1 MEIPILQDIV
11 IILGLSILIILLF
24 QKIKV
29 PSILGFLLAGII
41 AGPHAFNLISSTHE
55 VELLSEIGIIFLL
68 FVIGIELSVKELIS
82 MKNTVLIGGGL
93 QVGGTILFTA
103 IIAYFLGLPLNSAVF
118 LGFLFSLSSTAIVLK
133 LIQERG
139 EITAPHG
146 RVALGILI
154 FQDIIVVPMML
165 LTPILAGDGGDIVN
179 TVLLL
184 IVKIVG
190 VGAVIFLLARYI
202 VPRIFSMVVKT
213 KSKEL
218 FILTTVVFCFA
229 IAWLTSS
236 VGLSLA
242 LGAFFAGLII
252 SESEYSHQATV
263 NVLPFRE
270 IFISFFFI
278 SVGSLLNLEFF
289 IQNILVI
296 LALVIGVVL
305 LKMLVVGATVLLLK
319 YPPRTIFLSLFSLF
333 QVGEFSL
340 LLSGVGL
347 DNNIIPDS
355 IYQYFLAISIIT
367 MGLTPF
373 LIAAAPKI
381 TYAILKARVPSSV
394 RHRLER
400 FNKQKTTAEESS
412 TEPKKLEDHLI
423 IVGYGINGENI
434 AKAARNAE
442 IPYVVLDTD
451 PITFK
456 KAQNNGEPVIFGD
469 ATNSLILKHLHV
481 QEARVVVIAISDPG
495 ATKKIISNVRL
506 YTKTAFIIVRTRYV
520 REIEENIK
528 LGADEVI
535 PEEFETSIE
544 IFNRVLKKYLVP
556 YNEIMDF
563 TASIRSSDYEM
574 LTSVKGRPH
583 KPSLQHLHIP
593 NREIVTLSVQQNNR
607 DIVGKSIQN
616 SGIGKNFR
624 VTVLAIKRDTQ
635 YITEVLPDTKIK
647 QGDLLYI
654 FGNPININRLNE
666 KLSY

>member
-41 AGPHAFNLISSTHE
+41 AGPYAFNLISSSHE

-68 FVIGIELSVKELIS
+68 FVIGIELSIKELIS

-93 QVGGTILFTA
+93 QVGGTILFTT
-103 IIAYFLGLPLNSAVF
+103 IVAYFFGLPLNSAIF

-165 LTPILAGDGGDIVN
+165 LTPILAGDGGD
-179 TVLLL
+179 LLTTLLFL
-184 IVKIVG
+184 ILKIVG
-190 VGAVIFLLARYI
+190 VGVVIYLLARYV

-278 SVGSLLNLEFF
+278 SVGTLLNLQFF
-289 IQNILVI
+289 INNFLVI
-296 LALVIGVVL
+296 LALVFGVVL
-305 LKMLVVGATVLLLK
+305 LKMLVVGGTVLLLK

-340 LLSGVGL
+340 LLSGVGR

-381 TYAILKARVPSSV
+381 TYSILKARIPSSV
-394 RHRLER
+394 RHRLES
-400 FNKQKTTAEESS
+400 FNKQKSS
-412 TEPKKLEDHLI
+412 EDPEEPKNLEDHLI
-423 IVGYGINGENI
+423 IIGYGINGENI

-442 IPYVVLDTD
+442 IPYVIVDTD
-451 PITFK
+451 PVTFR
-456 KAQNNGEPVIFGD
+456 KAKNNNEPIIFGD

-481 QEARVVVIAISDPG
+481 QDSRVVVIAISDPG

-506 YTKTAFIIVRTRYV
+506 YSKTAFIIVRTRYV

-616 SGIGKNFR
+616 SGIGKNYR

-635 YITEVLPDTKIK
+635 YITEILPDTKIK

-666 KLSY
+666 ALSY

>member
-41 AGPHAFNLISSTHE
+41 AGPHAFNLISSSHE

-68 FVIGIELSVKELIS
+68 FVIGIELSIKELIS

-93 QVGGTILFTA
+93 QVGGTILFTT
-103 IIAYFLGLPLNSAVF
+103 IVAYFFGLPLNSAVF

-165 LTPILAGDGGDIVN
+165 LTPILAGDGGDLLT
-179 TVLLL
+179 TVLIL
-184 IVKIVG
+184 IAKIVG
-190 VGAVIFLLARYI
+190 VGVVIYLLARYI

-289 IQNILVI
+289 IQNILMI
-296 LALVIGVVL
+296 LVLVIGVVF
-305 LKMLVVGATVLLLK
+305 LKMLVVGLTVMLLK
-319 YPPRTIFLSLFSLF
+319 YPPRTVFLSLFSLF

-381 TYAILKARVPSSV
+381 TYSILKARVPSSV
-394 RHRLER
+394 RHRLESL
-400 FNKQKTTAEESS
+400 NKHKTTFTQHPS
-412 TEPKKLEDHLI
+412 KLFNNYLTI
-423 IVGYGINGENI
+423 I
-434 AKAARNAE
+434 
-442 IPYVVLDTD
+442 
-451 PITFK
+451 
-456 KAQNNGEPVIFGD
+456 
-469 ATNSLILKHLHV
+469 
-481 QEARVVVIAISDPG
+481 
-495 ATKKIISNVRL
+495 
-506 YTKTAFIIVRTRYV
+506 
-520 REIEENIK
+520 
-528 LGADEVI
+528 
-535 PEEFETSIE
+535 
-544 IFNRVLKKYLVP
+544 
-556 YNEIMDF
+556 
-563 TASIRSSDYEM
+563 
-574 LTSVKGRPH
+574 
-583 KPSLQHLHIP
+583 
-593 NREIVTLSVQQNNR
+593 
-607 DIVGKSIQN
+607 
-616 SGIGKNFR
+616 
-624 VTVLAIKRDTQ
+624 
-635 YITEVLPDTKIK
+635 
-647 QGDLLYI
+647 
-654 FGNPININRLNE
+654 
-666 KLSY
+666 

>member
-41 AGPHAFNLISSTHE
+41 AGPHAFNLISSSHE

-68 FVIGIELSVKELIS
+68 FVIGIELSIKELIS

-93 QVGGTILFTA
+93 QVGGTILFTT
-103 IIAYFLGLPLNSAVF
+103 IVAYFFGLPLNSAVF
-118 LGFLFSLSSTAIVLK
+118 LGFLFSLSSTAIVLT

-165 LTPILAGDGGDIVN
+165 LTPILAGEGGDLLA
-179 TVLLL
+179 TVLIL
-184 IVKIVG
+184 ILKIVG
-190 VGAVIFLLARYI
+190 VGAVIYLLAKYI

-213 KSKEL
+213 KNKEL

-278 SVGSLLNLEFF
+278 SVGTLLNLEFF
-289 IQNILVI
+289 MENILMI
-296 LALVIGVVL
+296 LVLVIGVVF
-305 LKMLVVGATVLLLK
+305 LKMLVVGLTVMLLK
-319 YPPRTIFLSLFSLF
+319 YPPRTVFLSLFSLF

-355 IYQYFLAISIIT
+355 VYQYFLAISIIT

-381 TYAILKARVPSSV
+381 TYSILKARVPSSV
-394 RHRLER
+394 RHRLESL
-400 FNKQKTTAEESS
+400 NKHKTTEE
-412 TEPKKLEDHLI
+412 TDAPKELDDHLI
-423 IVGYGINGENI
+423 IIGYGINGENI

-442 IPYVVLDTD
+442 IPYVILDTD
-451 PITFK
+451 PVTFK
-456 KAQNNGEPVIFGD
+456 KAKNNNEPIIFGD

-481 QEARVVVIAISDPG
+481 QDARVVVIAISDPG

-506 YTKTAFIIVRTRYV
+506 FSKTAFIIVRTRYV

-574 LTSVKGRPH
+574 LTSVKGKPH

-593 NREIVTLSVQQNNR
+593 NREIVTISVQHNNR
-607 DIVGKSIQN
+607 DIVGKSIQT

-635 YITEVLPDTKIK
+635 YITEILPDTKIK

-654 FGNPININRLNE
+654 FGNPLNINKLNE
-666 KLSY
+666 ALSY

>member
-11 IILGLSILIILLF
+11 IILGLSILIILIF

-41 AGPHAFNLISSTHE
+41 AGPHAFNLISSSHE

-68 FVIGIELSVKELIS
+68 FVIGIELSIKELIS

-93 QVGGTILFTA
+93 QVGGTILFTT
-103 IIAYFLGLPLNSAVF
+103 IVAYFFGLPLNSAVF

-165 LTPILAGDGGDIVN
+165 LTPILAGDGGDLLT
-179 TVLLL
+179 TVLVL
-184 IVKIVG
+184 IAKIVG
-190 VGAVIFLLARYI
+190 VGVVIYLLARYI

-278 SVGSLLNLEFF
+278 SVGTLLNLEFF
-289 IQNILVI
+289 IQNILMI
-296 LALVIGVVL
+296 LVLVIGVVF
-305 LKMLVVGATVLLLK
+305 LKMLVVGLTVMLLK
-319 YPPRTIFLSLFSLF
+319 YPPRTVFLSLFSLF

-340 LLSGVGL
+340 LLSRVGL

-381 TYAILKARVPSSV
+381 TYSILKARVPASV
-394 RHRLER
+394 RHRLESL
-400 FNKQKTTAEESS
+400 NKHKTIDETDA
-412 TEPKKLEDHLI
+412 PKELDDHLI
-423 IVGYGINGENI
+423 IIGYGINGENI

-442 IPYVVLDTD
+442 IPYVILDTD
-451 PITFK
+451 PVTFK
-456 KAQNNGEPVIFGD
+456 KAKNNNEPIIFGD

-481 QEARVVVIAISDPG
+481 QDSRVVVIAISDPG

-506 YTKTAFIIVRTRYV
+506 YSKTAFIIVRTRYV

-574 LTSVKGRPH
+574 LTSVKGKPH

-593 NREIVTLSVQQNNR
+593 NREIVTLSVQHNNR
-607 DIVGKSIQN
+607 DIVGKSIQT

-635 YITEVLPDTKIK
+635 YITEILPDTKIK

-654 FGNPININRLNE
+654 FGNPVNINKLNE
-666 KLSY
+666 ALSY

>member
-41 AGPHAFNLISSTHE
+41 AGPHAFNLISSSHE

-68 FVIGIELSVKELIS
+68 FVIGIELSIKELIS

-93 QVGGTILFTA
+93 QVGGTIVFTT
-103 IIAYFLGLPLNSAVF
+103 IVAYFFGLPLNSAVF

-165 LTPILAGDGGDIVN
+165 LTPILAGDGGDLL
-179 TVLLL
+179 TTLL
-184 IVKIVG
+184 ILILKIVG
-190 VGAVIFLLARYI
+190 VGVVIYLLARYI

-289 IQNILVI
+289 INNILMI
-296 LALVIGVVL
+296 LLLVIGVVF

-319 YPPRTIFLSLFSLF
+319 YPPRTVLLSLFSLF

-355 IYQYFLAISIIT
+355 VYQYFLAISIIT

-381 TYAILKARVPSSV
+381 TYSILKARVPSSV
-394 RHRLER
+394 RHRLESL
-400 FNKQKTTAEESS
+400 NKLKTTEE
-412 TEPKKLEDHLI
+412 TDEPKKLDDHLI
-423 IVGYGINGENI
+423 IIGYGINGENI

-442 IPYVVLDTD
+442 IPYVILDTD
-451 PITFK
+451 PVTFK
-456 KAQNNGEPVIFGD
+456 KAKNNNEPIIFGD

-481 QEARVVVIAISDPG
+481 QEARVIVIAISDPG

-506 YTKTAFIIVRTRYV
+506 YSKTAFIIVRTRYV

-607 DIVGKSIQN
+607 DIVGKSIQT

-635 YITEVLPDTKIK
+635 YITEILPDTKIK

-654 FGNPININRLNE
+654 FGNPLNINRLNE
-666 KLSY
+666 ALSY